1 MFLMYWLQKY
11 TLLYRMKRPVPGT
24 DLVNTAM
31 SQMINL
37 GPLFFT
43 IGALCWSHLLDGYKV

>member
-1 MFLMYWLQKY
+1 
-11 TLLYRMKRPVPGT
+11 MKRPVPGT